1 MILKNKL
8 NVLIGLDL
16 SEMDDSLISYIKVLH
31 QLLPLG
37 QITFI
42 HNIKQS
48 ELPESLRSP
57 EKLKVIANTIKHKL
71 TTSIP
76 KNIDFPCS
84 YSTEVTL
91 ADYTELAFIKASKQF
106 DTDLIVLGNK
116 QHLEGN
122 GGLSHKL
129 IRVLPMATLLV
140 PETFNP
146 NPKLFVE
153 AVDFSKYTPIVVKWG
168 NHIEKLSSSSTLV
181 FQPLYVS
188 KVSWTFFPGL
198 SLAEIRENTMLDTK
212 KSALKW
218 LKLYPD
224 AAPLN
229 VKAAEDKNIASTLKQ
244 YVRQQKVDFVILG
257 VQGVTSLTTLFMG
270 SVANEFIQM
279 ETDACLLLVK
289 HTVLN

>member
-1 MILKNKL
+1 MILKDKL

-16 SEMDDSLISYIKVLH
+16 SEMDDALINYIKVLH

-42 HNIKQS
+42 HNIKQC
-48 ELPESLRSP
+48 ELPESFRNA
-57 EKLKVIANTIKHKL
+57 EKLNVIANTIKHKL
-71 TTSIP
+71 TTSIL
-76 KNIDFPCS
+76 KNIDFSCS
-84 YSTEVTL
+84 YSIEVTL
-91 ADYTELAFIKASKQF
+91 AEYTELAFIIASKQF

-146 NPKLFVE
+146 NPKVFIE
-153 AVDFSKYTPIVVKWG
+153 AVDFSKYTAIVVKWG
-168 NHIEKLSSSSTLV
+168 DHIEKLSSSASLV

-188 KVSWTFFPGL
+188 KVSWSFFPGL
-198 SLAEIRENTMLDTK
+198 SPAEIR
-212 KSALKW
+212 
-218 LKLYPD
+218 
-224 AAPLN
+224 
-229 VKAAEDKNIASTLKQ
+229 
-244 YVRQQKVDFVILG
+244 
-257 VQGVTSLTTLFMG
+257 LTTLFMG

-289 HTVLN
+289 HQF